1 MHSPFDADSL
11 QSFSLSPNFPE
22 DFNGYIL
29 RGATVQSFSSGT
41 GAFIIQSFTR
51 PEFSIQ
57 FGIFRFL
64 SVIGMT
70 LGTPDA
76 GAGSLLTL
84 RSDIQFHAGRDRQTL
99 RGGEFS
105 FCKAGEETVSLRFG
119 DGGDKYLFEVCWSVE
134 ILLEALALFPSLQ
147 DLFAGG
153 KPARSSSPLL
163 LPGRRVGNQAL
174 DLVNTILKSPFTVE
188 QTELFFQYKVRE
200 YLLVL
205 LKEASLDP
213 ATSLFLTNREIA
225 VLAELKERLIMNPHM
240 KYPIRRL
247 ALEAGMNTMRLKMA
261 FKQQYGETIFS
272 FHLGE
277 RMKEAHRLIA
287 ETDLPTKAVAG
298 QVGYE
303 LTTSFITKFR
313 EFFGYP
319 PSQVKKKR

>member
-1 MHSPFDADSL
+1 MHSPFDSDSL
-11 QSFSLSPNFPE
+11 QFFPLSPNFPE
-22 DFNGYIL
+22 GFNGYIL
-29 RGATVQSFSSGT
+29 RGATVQSYSSGT
-41 GAFIIQSFTR
+41 GAIIIQSFIR

-64 SVIGMT
+64 SVIRMMVGRA
-70 LGTPDA
+70 DA
-76 GAGSLLTL
+76 GADSLLTL
-84 RSDIQFHAGRDRQTL
+84 RGNIQVYAGRERQTL
-99 RGGEFS
+99 RAGAFS
-105 FCKAGEETVSLRFG
+105 FCKPEEETISLRFG
-119 DGGDKYLFEVCWSVE
+119 DGGDQQILEVSWSAE
-134 ILLEALALFPSLQ
+134 ILQEALAFFPSLQ
-147 DLFAGG
+147 DLFADGG
-153 KPARSSSPLL
+153 TARPSSPLL
-163 LPGRRVGNQAL
+163 LPGRRAGNQAL
-174 DLVNTILKSPFTVE
+174 DLVSTILKSPFTVE

-213 ATSLFLTNREIA
+213 STSLFLTNREIS
-225 VLAELKERLIMNPHM
+225 VLADLKERLIMNPQT

-247 ALEAGMNTMRLKMA
+247 ALEAGMNTMRLKLA

-287 ETDLPTKAVAG
+287 ETDLPTKAVARK
-298 QVGYE
+298 VGYE